1 MTLLQYPTH
10 RPTIVTNALVF
21 GAAVFSLAPLL
32 LTSKVYPMQYLM
44 LIARLLFTFT
54 TPLVSKER
62 RLLRTYWVALVTI
75 DVCAGLLSVS
85 AGPTGPL
92 SGFPSPSLIFTALLL
107 SVATAVMSC
116 YLLLVATTPA
126 EEDYERPFSWPSMRI
141 STSQWGTLFTRFSI
155 IAIFLAVPAAFTSAP
170 LFIPYHSA
178 GFFDYFCLAIRL
190 ILLFS
195 SPLLSGDTEK
205 TDFCEVGQTLQ
216 NSVIL
221 QCVLNMVALL
231 VALIGTGKFLEPENL
246 DNLFVGIFFVF
257 LVGTVSELGVV
268 SLVCYA
274 TEEAQKLRR
283 QFTLSSQLDV
293 ALDPDNRMAHPMRAE
308 YRSQV

>member
-32 LTSKVYPMQYLM
+32 LTSKIHPMQYLL
-44 LIARLLFTFT
+44 LIARILFTFT
-54 TPLVSKER
+54 TPLVAKER
-62 RLLRTYWVALVTI
+62 RLLRIYWVALVTI
-75 DVCAGLLSVS
+75 DVCAGLLAVS

-116 YLLLVATTPA
+116 YLLLVATTRA
-126 EEDYERPFSWPSMRI
+126 EEDFERPFSWPSMRI
-141 STSQWGTLFTRFSI
+141 STSQWGKLFTRLSI

-178 GFFDYFCLAIRL
+178 GFFDYFCLANRL

-195 SPLLSGDTEK
+195 SPLLSGDTDK

-216 NSVIL
+216 NSYI
-221 QCVLNMVALL
+221 VALL
-231 VALIGTGKFLEPENL
+231 VALLGTGKFLEPENL
-246 DNLFVGIFFVF
+246 DNLFFGIFCVF
-257 LVGTVSELGVV
+257 LVGTVAELGVV

-274 TEEAQKLRR
+274 TEEAQKL
-283 QFTLSSQLDV
+283 FTLPSQLNV
-293 ALDPDNRMAHPMRAE
+293 ALDLNNREAHPMRPE
-308 YRSQV
+308 YGSQV